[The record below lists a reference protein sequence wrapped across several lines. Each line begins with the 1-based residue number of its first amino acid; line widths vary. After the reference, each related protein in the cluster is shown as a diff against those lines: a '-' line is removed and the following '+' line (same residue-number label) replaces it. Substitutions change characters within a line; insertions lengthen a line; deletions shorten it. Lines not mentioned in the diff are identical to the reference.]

1 MASSSGK
8 LTYAQRLERRTHQDN
23 YHHIEVCGSSFHGL
37 ATTLEGFA
45 TKNEIANGL
54 AQIDRC
60 ITARRR
66 EIERRDKPDPIHNDA
81 IEQLIALHRAYARL
95 MYKDPE
101 ILKKAMIRYSDKDHR
116 FEVGRSL
123 AGEFAEF
130 TAGGGKKTRKAR
142 RRKARKTRRI

>member
-8 LTYAQRLERRTHQDN
+8 LTFAQRLEKKRGQDP

-37 ATTLEGFA
+37 ATTLEIFA
-45 TKNEIANGL
+45 TSNKIAEGL

-60 ITARRR
+60 IAARRR
-66 EIERRDKPDPIHNDA
+66 EIEKSIKPDPAHNDA
-81 IEQLIALHRAYARL
+81 IEQLIALYRAYARL

-101 ILKKAMIRYSDKDHR
+101 ILKKAIIRYDDEHHR

-123 AGEFAEF
+123 AGVFAEF